1 MIASDDAEYIYRFPY
16 TDVAAAVM
24 GACAENSEYASSSS
38 DQVQRCVELA
48 SARAKKNQED
58 DEYCTVSSSEESDLS
73 DELREEMLEE
83 GEVELIL
90 VSRKVRL
97 SIATVPSKNL
107 SIILWY
113 RPHRPTLKLPS
124 LASVT
129 SQQKNSLEIK
139 YTPNS
144 L

>member
-1 MIASDDAEYIYRFPY
+1 MQARA
-16 TDVAAAVM
+16 
-24 GACAENSEYASSSS
+24 

-48 SARAKKNQED
+48 SAMAEKNQED
-58 DEYCTVSSSEESDLS
+58 DESCTVSSSEESD
-73 DELREEMLEE
+73 ELCEEMLEEE

-97 SIATVPSKNL
+97 SIATVRNKNL

-113 RPHRPTLKLPS
+113 RPHRPTLKVELPS

-129 SQQKNSLEIK
+129 SQRKNSLEIK
-139 YTPNS
+139 DTLNS

>member
-1 MIASDDAEYIYRFPY
+1 M
-16 TDVAAAVM
+16 
-24 GACAENSEYASSSS
+24 
-38 DQVQRCVELA
+38 QRCVKLA
-48 SARAKKNQED
+48 SAMAEKNQED
-58 DEYCTVSSSEESDLS
+58 DESCTVSSSEESDLS
-73 DELREEMLEE
+73 DELCEEMLEEE

-129 SQQKNSLEIK
+129 SQQNNSLEIK
-139 YTPNS
+139 DTPNS